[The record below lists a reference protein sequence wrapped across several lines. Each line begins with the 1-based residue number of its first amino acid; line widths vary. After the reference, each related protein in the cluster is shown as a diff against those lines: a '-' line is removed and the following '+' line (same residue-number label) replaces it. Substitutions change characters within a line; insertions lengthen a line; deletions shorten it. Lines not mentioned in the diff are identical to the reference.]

1 MKPQVAADLKDAFLS
16 VDAQIK
22 AGHIQAAAGHLSR
35 LAGEFTMK
43 RWSHEDRV
51 SFAELC
57 RRSGLFTLGLR
68 TLAPMIRGDAGLL
81 KPAPVRWMT
90 TYAAL
95 LTKVGSLDEAIQ
107 ILELQSEADSD
118 IDLYLAYAHLG
129 RWDYKTAG
137 TYLERYLKWPG
148 LGDYQRMVG
157 MVNLAAAQVK
167 NLEFGP
173 ASELLGTIRQECHAR
188 NWKLLSRNSLE
199 ISAELAIERG
209 DLNSAEQ
216 FIGGIETEA
225 TSDRYDLFV
234 VLQRSRLA
242 LLRFGPN
249 VKTLGALAEVRKTAL
264 GMDQWEPVRIIDSV
278 VADRTENQGLADR
291 VFFGTPYPSFCSRL
305 LERLQSWYSPS
316 EHFVWTPCEEPHPVR
331 NFDVAMG
338 GEPGGPAA
346 MKAGQAKHRL
356 LVALTADFHRPASIG
371 ALHSQIFPAQYFNP
385 MTAPQRVANV
395 VNRLRTWCRDEN
407 LDIQISMSAYRC
419 QIDPRSS
426 LGFEFHL
433 SSRQQRLD
441 DSTGFRVSL
450 EKLKATADGAF
461 KSELA
466 ARRLNLSLRS
476 ANNLLKWG
484 CDHQILERSGRG
496 RATRYKFSA

>member
-1 MKPQVAADLKDAFLS
+1 MKPSVASGLKDAFLT

-22 AGHIQAAAGHLSR
+22 AGRIQAAAGHLAR
-35 LAGEFTMK
+35 VAREFTMK

-68 TLAPMIRGDAGLL
+68 TLAPLIRGDAGLL
-81 KPAPVRWMT
+81 KRAPVRWMT

-107 ILELQSEADSD
+107 ILSLQTEADSD

-137 TYLERYLKWPG
+137 AHLERYLKWPG

-173 ASELLGTIRQECHAR
+173 ASELLGIIRQECHAR
-188 NWKLLSRNSLE
+188 NWKLLSRNSME
-199 ISAELAIERG
+199 ISAELAIEVG

-216 FIGGIETEA
+216 FIGGIESETMG
-225 TSDRYDLFV
+225 DRYDLFV
-234 VLQRSRLA
+234 ALQRSRLV

-249 VKTLGALAEVRKTAL
+249 AKTLGALAEVRKTAL

-291 VFFGTPYPSFCSRL
+291 VFFGTPYPSFRERL
-305 LERLQSWYSPS
+305 LERLSSWYCPS
-316 EHFVWTPCEEPHPVR
+316 EHFIWTPGDEPR
-331 NFDVAMG
+331 SARRLDVARG
-338 GEPGGPAA
+338 READGPAA
-346 MKAGQAKHRL
+346 MKAGQANHRL
-356 LVALTADFHRPASIG
+356 LVALTADFYRPASIG
-371 ALHSQIFPAQYFNP
+371 ALHSQIFPTQYFNP

-395 VNRLRTWCRDEN
+395 VNRLRTWCMAGD
-407 LDIQISMSAYRC
+407 LDVQISMSAYRC
-419 QIDPRSS
+419 QINPSS
-426 LGFEFHL
+426 SVAFEFHL

-441 DSTGFRVSL
+441 DSTGFRMSL
-450 EKLKATADGAF
+450 EKLKSTADGAF

-484 CDHQILERSGRG
+484 CDHQILERFGRG